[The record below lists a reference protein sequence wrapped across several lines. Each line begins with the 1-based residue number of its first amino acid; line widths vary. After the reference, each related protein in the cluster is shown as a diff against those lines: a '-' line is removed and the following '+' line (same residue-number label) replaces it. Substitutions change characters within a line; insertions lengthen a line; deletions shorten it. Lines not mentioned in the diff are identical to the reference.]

1 MRGFHWLSAG
11 NTCCNFTDYIS
22 LIIRWQ
28 KQQEYYIVRMY
39 QDLVGDWIVTQSWGN
54 STDDKNE
61 CNQTVAKS
69 YQDARFIVR
78 DIRKQLKSEGFRLI
92 ARKETQLGFEFDPI
106 HIDSPK
112 KHALLFSE
120 KLF

>member
-11 NTCCNFTDYIS
+11 ETCCKFTDCIS

-54 STDDKNE
+54 SSDDKNE

-78 DIRKQLKSEGFRLI
+78 EIRKQLKSEGFRLVD
-92 ARKETQLGFEFDPI
+92 RKETQLGFEFDPI
-106 HIDSPK
+106 RIDSSK
-112 KHALLFSE
+112 KHTLLFSE

>member
-1 MRGFHWLSAG
+1 M
-11 NTCCNFTDYIS
+11 
-22 LIIRWQ
+22 IIRWQ

-69 YQDARFIVR
+69 YQDARFLVR
-78 DIRKQLKSEGFRLI
+78 EIRKQLKCEGFRLI

-112 KHALLFSE
+112 KHVLLFSE

>member
-11 NTCCNFTDYIS
+11 KTCCHSTDYIS

-78 DIRKQLKSEGFRLI
+78 EIRKQLKSEGFRLI

-106 HIDSPK
+106 HIDTPK
-112 KHALLFSE
+112 KHVLLFSE